1 MSTRLRSQLIWV
13 REDPS
18 VRAKAFEL
26 TTTKED
32 TSEIPTII
40 GTVPHEEAIALLHIG
55 AEVEHALMVQY
66 LYAAFSLNDSQ
77 ADKDKA
83 AAVHAWKHTI
93 LGIAREEMAHLVTV
107 QNLLTLIGGG
117 LCFERD
123 DYPIEDEDLWPFAF
137 ELEPLS
143 KVSLAKYVLA
153 EAPSDSVIQS
163 LGLSKEMEEIEKR
176 VQAGY
181 HMKVNRVGEIY
192 DRVKQLF
199 EAAPMPEGPAVPPY
213 TDRHP
218 FISSADIQSSSLD
231 YQVSLSAW
239 GLGYQDLLIE
249 TASNRKSAIGAIDQI
264 AVQGEGSTVPAELN
278 RSHFGKFLSVYRD
291 FPDDGAWSPARPI
304 ATNPTTNP
312 RVEDRSRRI
321 GGRAL
326 PWAQLF
332 NLRYRMLLA
341 YAEHAFLIEKQTED
355 HSHSP
360 RGLLISWTFKEMY
373 NLRSLSEILM
383 TLPLDNGLSTMAG
396 PPFEMPYT
404 LALPPRPCGRWR
416 LHRDLLAASMG
427 QCQSLLGDERSPEGY
442 LRALLASDRQTFE
455 QIAALIGA

>member
-13 REDPS
+13 PEEPS
-18 VRAKAFEL
+18 VRAKAFGL
-26 TTTKED
+26 TTTNED
-32 TSEIPTII
+32 TSEIPTIV
-40 GTVPHEEAIALLHIG
+40 GMVPHEEAIALLHIG

-77 ADKDKA
+77 ADKNKA
-83 AAVHAWKHTI
+83 DAIRAWKHTV
-93 LGIAREEMAHLVTV
+93 LEIAREEMAHLVTV
-107 QNLLTLIGGG
+107 QNLLTLIGGA

-123 DYPIEDEDLWPFAF
+123 DYPIQDDDLWPFAF

-143 KVSLAKYVLA
+143 KVSLGKYVLA
-153 EAPSDSVIQS
+153 EAPAEPVIQS

-176 VQAGY
+176 VQAGC
-181 HMKVNRVGEIY
+181 HMKVNRVGQIY
-192 DRVKQLF
+192 DRVKQFF
-199 EAAPMPEGPAVPPY
+199 EAAPMPEGPAVPPF

-218 FISSADIQSSSLD
+218 FISAADIQLSSLD
-231 YQVSLSAW
+231 YQVSPSAW

-249 TASNRKSAIGAIDQI
+249 TASNRKSAIAAIDQI
-264 AVQGEGSTVPAELN
+264 AVQGEGSTVPAELS

-291 FPDDGAWSPARPI
+291 FPDDGSWSPARTI

-312 RVEDRSRRI
+312 RVLDRSRRI
-321 GGRAL
+321 GCRAL
-326 PWAQLF
+326 PWARLF

-341 YAEHAFLIEKQTED
+341 YVEHAFLIEKQTED
-355 HSHSP
+355 QSHSP

-383 TLPLDNGLSTMAG
+383 ALPLDKGLSTMAG

-404 LALPPRPCGRWR
+404 LTLPPRPPGRWR
-416 LHRDLLAASMG
+416 LHRDLLAVSIA
-427 QCQSLLGDERSPEGY
+427 QCESLLRDDRSTEGY
-442 LRALLASDRQTFE
+442 LRALLASDRETFE